1 MKEKTNI
8 KYAKDDQSLWQELD
22 EKEME
27 SMSGGQYVGSMNQ
40 QSIVMAFVG
49 GVQAYIGGVSIL
61 PHFIVD
67 WHS

>member
-8 KYAKDDQSLWQELD
+8 QYAKDDQSLWQELD

-27 SMSGGQYVGSMNQ
+27 SMSGGQYVGSANL
-40 QSIVMAFVG
+40 QSSVKAFVG

-61 PHFIVD
+61 QHFVVD
-67 WHS
+67 

>member
-27 SMSGGQYVGSMNQ
+27 SMSGGQALGSGLL
-40 QSIVMAFVG
+40 QSSVMSYVG

-67 WHS
+67 